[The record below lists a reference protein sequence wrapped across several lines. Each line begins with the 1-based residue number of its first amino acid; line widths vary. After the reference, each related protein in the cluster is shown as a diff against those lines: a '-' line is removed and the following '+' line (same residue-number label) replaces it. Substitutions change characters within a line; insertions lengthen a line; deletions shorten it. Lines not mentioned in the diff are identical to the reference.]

1 MGEYMSF
8 WWSKFLV
15 DIFITA
21 GLFLIIFIIAAVIA
35 VKNML
40 KQRRCSH
47 ASFRETS
54 SCDAICNN
62 CGKNLGF
69 IGVVRE
75 QRKSKNG

>member
-1 MGEYMSF
+1 MSEYMSF

-15 DIFITA
+15 DIAITG
-21 GLFLIIFIIAAVIA
+21 GLFLIIFIIAAALA
-35 VKNML
+35 VRKML

-54 SCDAICNN
+54 ACDAICNN

-69 IGVVRE
+69 IGTVRE
-75 QRKSKNG
+75 KRKSTNG

>member
-15 DIFITA
+15 DIFISV
-21 GLFLIIFIIAAVIA
+21 GLFLIIFIIAAVLT
-35 VKNML
+35 VRNML
-40 KQRRCSH
+40 KQRRCIH

-75 QRKSKNG
+75 QRESKNG